1 MPSFLLLRPLSC
13 LRPVTTTL
21 IRTFRLYPRYGH
33 GWPAPYSHRHHP
45 LSAAF
50 CRHRCHYAGTRLVGD
65 YECDLSFD
73 YYSRN
78 PSRDRCS
85 DEGEADTSEL
95 SSLDAVVFLGVSL

>member
-1 MPSFLLLRPLSC
+1 M
-13 LRPVTTTL
+13 
-21 IRTFRLYPRYGH
+21 
-33 GWPAPYSHRHHP
+33 
-45 LSAAF
+45 
-50 CRHRCHYAGTRLVGD
+50 GD